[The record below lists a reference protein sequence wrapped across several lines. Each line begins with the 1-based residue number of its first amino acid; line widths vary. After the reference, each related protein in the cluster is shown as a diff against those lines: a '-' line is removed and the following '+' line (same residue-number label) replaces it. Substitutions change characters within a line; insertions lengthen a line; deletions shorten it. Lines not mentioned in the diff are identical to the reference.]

1 MADFPA
7 WATEK
12 AVVVSHQQL
21 WADRAGAER
30 ARLVEL
36 LEPWLAEGVEHIGST
51 AVPGLA
57 AKPIVD
63 LMASVREHTDGAAHA
78 PLLDDGWHLV
88 PPELDERPWRRLF
101 VRPDASGQHRV
112 AHLHLV
118 SAGHQRWRDQLAFRD
133 ALRAN
138 PDLLREYAAL
148 KRQLSASH
156 GADRE
161 AYTTGKSEF
170 VARVLQT
177 CPGGYMPD
185 ELH

>member
-12 AVVVSHQQL
+12 AVVVPYRQL
-21 WADRAGAER
+21 WADRAAAER
-30 ARLVEL
+30 VRLVEL
-36 LEPWLAEGVEHIGST
+36 LEPWLVEGVEHIGST
-51 AVPGLA
+51 AVPGLD

-63 LMASVREHTDGAAHA
+63 LMASVPEHTDGSVHV

-101 VRPDASGQHRV
+101 VRPDASGKHRV

-133 ALRAN
+133 ALRAD
-138 PDLLREYAAL
+138 PDLTREYAAL
-148 KRQLSASH
+148 KRRLSADH

-161 AYTTGKSEF
+161 AYTAGKSEF
-170 VARVLQT
+170 VVRVLRT
-177 CPGGYMPD
+177 CHGGYMPD
-185 ELH
+185 GLH